1 MRKPFVLR
9 ALTLTV
15 IFSLLNFFAL
25 SSAKSYAD
33 SPVKVIT
40 HTFKDMDFLTY
51 PQVIDL
57 KSKTAQKKI
66 NTIFKI
72 HIQNSYSDHQKL
84 KESMEK
90 IQGEPLCK
98 EAPSACQ
105 YEYNSSYKVLFN
117 KDHKISILMYDY
129 QFSGG
134 AHGNT
139 VVTAYNFNIENGK
152 RYKLDDIITK
162 ESTFDK
168 ITTYAKEYILKHPD
182 VFFTDSD
189 TLNAFKVTK
198 ENPFYFAD
206 SEIALIFQSY
216 EIAPYSS
223 GQPIIVIPNSIYH

>member
-1 MRKPFVLR
+1 MRKPIVLK
-9 ALTLTV
+9 ALLLMF
-15 IFSLLNFFAL
+15 IFFLLNFFAL

-33 SPVKVIT
+33 SPVKVMT
-40 HTFKDMDFLTY
+40 YTYKDLDFLTY
-51 PQVIDL
+51 PQISDL
-57 KSKTAQKKI
+57 KNKTAQNRI
-66 NTIFKI
+66 NTIFKK
-72 HIQNSYSDHQKL
+72 HIQNSYNDYQKL
-84 KESMEK
+84 KKSMEK

-139 VVTAYNFNIENGK
+139 VVTTNNFNTDNGK

-162 ESTFDK
+162 EANYAK
-168 ITTYAKEYILKHPD
+168 VTTYAKEYIKQHPD

-198 ENPFYFAD
+198 DHAFYFVD
-206 SEIALIFQSY
+206 EGIALIFQSY
-216 EIAPYSS
+216 EVAPYSS
-223 GQPIIVIPNSIYH
+223 GQPVIIIPSSIYK